1 MVPSLGVIGL
11 GRMAQAL
18 VEPLLSS
25 KAFSADQVL
34 AVVGTAATADRL
46 RQGAFEAVSI
56 HPSDR
61 SSFWLGGA
69 RPTAVVSI

>member
-56 HPSDR
+56 HPSDL
-61 SSFWLGGA
+61 SL
-69 RPTAVVSI
+69 IHI

>member
-25 KAFSADQVL
+25 KAFSAEQVL
-34 AVVGTAATADRL
+34 AVVGTVATAQRL
-46 RQGAFEAVSI
+46 RQGAFAGVSI
-56 HPSDR
+56 Q
-61 SSFWLGGA
+61 SSRLSLIHISEPT
-69 RPTAVVSI
+69 RPY